1 MDEIEQMVRQV
12 CAEALERDD
21 VGLTYNLVDAGL
33 DSSLTI
39 EVITRL
45 EMQYG
50 VDVLDEFFV
59 EPTVAHIAQAI
70 QERTLRSA
78 DG

>member
-1 MDEIEQMVRQV
+1 MDDIEQRVRQV
-12 CAEALERDD
+12 CAEALERDH
-21 VGLTYNLVDAGL
+21 VGLTDNLIDAGL
-33 DSSLTI
+33 DSSLTV

-70 QERTLRSA
+70 KERTPR
-78 DG
+78 

>member
-1 MDEIEQMVRQV
+1 MNEVEQAVHQA

-21 VGLTYNLVDAGL
+21 IGLTDDLVDAGL
-33 DSSLTI
+33 DSALTI

-45 EMQYG
+45 QTQYG

-59 EPTVAHIAQAI
+59 EPTVAHLAQAI
-70 QERTLRSA
+70 RERTH
-78 DG
+78 

>member
-12 CAEALERDD
+12 CAEALGRDD
-21 VGLTYNLVDAGL
+21 VGPTDDLVDAGL

-45 EMQYG
+45 QMQYG

-59 EPTVAHIAQAI
+59 EPTVAHLARAI
-70 QERTLRSA
+70 QERSLPSTE
-78 DG
+78 G

>member
-1 MDEIEQMVRQV
+1 MNEIEQAVHQV

-21 VGLTYNLVDAGL
+21 VGLTDNLVDAGV

-39 EVITRL
+39 EIITRL
-45 EMQYG
+45 QTRYG

-59 EPTVAHIAQAI
+59 EPTVAHIARAI
-70 QERTLRSA
+70 RERSPHNA